1 MIPVLITVIKNKL
14 LNFISIIKNNF
25 HTIAVTIIMM
35 LTAFLFI
42 QHNKLK
48 VTRDTLDKVQ
58 SNYEFYMNRTSD
70 MEQQNKVLQLTIN
83 DYKETKDSLINE
95 VKATQ
100 KKLKIKEKELRQ
112 TQLQK
117 QEIKHDTT
125 VVVKSNDFE
134 LEIKPN
140 SLTSIIINKKDSL
153 LTHTLSIKNTQTLYV
168 TNKRV
173 YRNKYKNWFIRLLH
187 FDFKKK
193 NNIEYHIH
201 NSNDLIEI
209 TDSRMIELNK

>member
-1 MIPVLITVIKNKL
+1 MIPVLITVIKSKL

-35 LTAFLFI
+35 LTAFLFT

-70 MEQQNKVLQLTIN
+70 VEQQNKVLQLTIN

-95 VKATQ
+95 VKTTQ

-168 TNKRV
+168 TNERV

>member
-1 MIPVLITVIKNKL
+1 MIPILITVIKNKL
-14 LNFISIIKNNF
+14 FDLINIIKNNF
-25 HTIAVTIIMM
+25 HTIAVIIILM

-42 QHNKLK
+42 QSNKLK
-48 VTRDTLDKVQ
+48 ANKYALDKVQ
-58 SNYEFYMNRTSD
+58 NNYEYYMNKSSD
-70 MEQQNKVLQLTIN
+70 IQQQNKMLQFTID
-83 DYKETKDSLINE
+83 DYKETKDSLITE
-95 VKATQ
+95 IKTTQ
-100 KKLKIKEKELRQ
+100 KKLEIKQKELLQ

-125 VVVKSNDFE
+125 IIVKSNDFE

-140 SLTSIIINKKDSL
+140 SLTSIIINKKDSI
-153 LTHTLSIKNTQTLYV
+153 LTHELSIKNTQTLYV

-173 YRNKYKNWFIRLLH
+173 YRNKYKNWFIRILH

-193 NNIEYHIH
+193 NNIEYQIH
-201 NSNDLIEI
+201 NSNDLIQI

>member
-1 MIPVLITVIKNKL
+1 MIPILITVIKNKL

-25 HTIAVTIIMM
+25 HIIAVTIIMM

-42 QHNKLK
+42 QNNKLK
-48 VTRDTLDKVQ
+48 VTRNTLDKVQ
-58 SNYEFYMNRTSD
+58 SNYEYYMNKSSNV
-70 MEQQNKVLQLTIN
+70 EEQNKMLQLTLN
-83 DYKETKDSLINE
+83 DYKETTDSLITE
-95 VKATQ
+95 IKTTQ
-100 KKLKIKEKELRQ
+100 KELKIKEKELQQ
-112 TQLQK
+112 TQIQK

-125 VVVKSNDFE
+125 IIVKSNDFE

-153 LTHTLSIKNTQTLYV
+153 LTHQLSIKNTQTLYV

-193 NNIEYHIH
+193 NNIEYQIH

-209 TDSRMIELNK
+209 TDSRLIELNK

>member
-1 MIPVLITVIKNKL
+1 MTVIKSKL
-14 LNFISIIKNNF
+14 LSFINILKTNF
-25 HTIAVTIIMM
+25 HIIAVTIIMI
-35 LTAFLFI
+35 LAAFLFI
-42 QHNKLK
+42 QHKQLEI
-48 VTRDTLDKVQ
+48 TRDTLDKTQ
-58 SNYEFYMNRTSD
+58 SNYEFYMNKSSD
-70 MEQQNKVLQLTIN
+70 IEQQNRMLQFTIN

-95 VKATQ
+95 IKTTQ
-100 KKLKIKEKELRQ
+100 KKLKIKEKELQQ

-117 QEIKHDTT
+117 QEIKYDTT

-173 YRNKYKNWFIRLLH
+173 YRNKYKNWFVRLLH

-193 NNIEYHIH
+193 NNIEYQIH
-201 NSNDLIEI
+201 NSNNLIEI
-209 TDSRMIELNK
+209 TDSRLIELNK

>member
-1 MIPVLITVIKNKL
+1 MIPVLITVIKSKL

-173 YRNKYKNWFIRLLH
+173 YKNKYKNWFVRLLH

-193 NNIEYHIH
+193 NNIEYQIH

-209 TDSRMIELNK
+209 TDSRLIELNK

>member
-1 MIPVLITVIKNKL
+1 
-14 LNFISIIKNNF
+14 
-25 HTIAVTIIMM
+25 
-35 LTAFLFI
+35 
-42 QHNKLK
+42 
-48 VTRDTLDKVQ
+48 
-58 SNYEFYMNRTSD
+58 
-70 MEQQNKVLQLTIN
+70 MEQQNKVLQLTLD

-95 VKATQ
+95 IKTTQ
-100 KKLKIKEKELRQ
+100 KKLKIKDKELQQ

-125 VVVKSNDFE
+125 IIVKSNDFE

-153 LTHTLSIKNTQTLYV
+153 LTHKLSIENAQILYI

-173 YRNKYKNWFIRLLH
+173 YRNKYKNWFVRLLH

-193 NNIEYHIH
+193 NNIEYLIH
-201 NSNDLIEI
+201 NSNNLIKI
-209 TDSRMIELNK
+209 TDSRMIELN